1 MLESNALDY
10 KNELLEDNL
19 NVQVGRRPQVSVISF
34 GVCWTITFN
43 VTKQCFSLEA
53 ILKNVILEE
62 DL

>member
-53 ILKNVILEE
+53 I
-62 DL
+62 